1 MCPKNISSFNL
12 SFICDHVI
20 TLRGSIGLEFACR
33 GKYSII
39 AGIAHYSNLGL
50 SPNQKIKKYFSF
62 IKNIM
67 SIKKLKEAQSLKKQK
82 SIVLF

>member
-1 MCPKNISSFNL
+1 M
-12 SFICDHVI
+12 I
-20 TLRGSIGLEFACR
+20 TLRGSIGLEFACQ

-50 SPNQKIKKYFSF
+50 SLEPKIKKYFSF

-67 SIKKLKEAQSLKKQK
+67 SIKKLKEAQSLKAKK
-82 SIVLF
+82 VLYYFETKNNTMF